1 MTFDILLYYG
11 IRVKESST
19 LNEREI
25 FRIFFF
31 GIVMIISFDFIS

>member
-31 GIVMIISFDFIS
+31 WHRYDNKF